1 MMLTADR
8 GSFQIFCAFDQGYVA
23 VWTLEDLQIR
33 EAVEVRNQ
41 PHATQGLSAM
51 PAAWRGFGFHLA
63 FLVENA
69 PGLRSKCR
77 IVE

>member
-1 MMLTADR
+1 
-8 GSFQIFCAFDQGYVA
+8 
-23 VWTLEDLQIR
+23 
-33 EAVEVRNQ
+33 
-41 PHATQGLSAM
+41 M